1 MNELLQSINVGAIPN
16 WSLLIGSAILGTLF
30 AYWRKWAWSK
40 VDTPMLG
47 TRKDRAKAITK
58 LIGSLAVSLT
68 VDMQTGMNTTA
79 VIVLGIG
86 IGLAVPVE
94 VAKEEMKQ
102 EEMKKKEGNG
112 IEEVGA

>member
-1 MNELLQSINVGAIPN
+1 MNELLQSLHVGDLPN
-16 WSLLIGSAILGTLF
+16 WALLIISAIVGTAF
-30 AYWRKWAWSK
+30 AYFRKWTWAK
-40 VDTPMLG
+40 EDYPMLG
-47 TRKDRAKAITK
+47 TRRDRAKAITK

-94 VAKEEMKQ
+94 VAKEEKKQ
-102 EEMKKKEGNG
+102 DEDRHSEKL
-112 IEEVGA
+112 EVQA